1 LKERAM
7 RTTPRFLIGMLLVC
21 GLWLVTGCETTEQNR
36 ESDIPW
42 NQPQP
47 WEGAPG
53 IPGMNG
59 Q

>member
-1 LKERAM
+1 M
-7 RTTPRFLIGMLLVC
+7 RTTSHLFRLILLVC
-21 GLWLVTGCETTEQNR
+21 SIGLLVGCETTEQNR

-53 IPGMNG
+53 IPGMTG